1 MNLVYK
7 TFQSGNNRFSQGKIR
22 KIRFTNTEWWLFSD
36 GDDNCNNL
44 LKYTHP
50 YWNYPI
56 CQGKLNS
63 HFCKHVCDFPFPWA
77 FSKYDN
83 FFFRPWLHSIAFKIF
98 FCVTSNSCI
107 AYPQELRNISRLRC
121 FKIEHLFSIT
131 NVFIYF
137 HYTYNTLMHRK

>member
-1 MNLVYK
+1 MKSKLSAFKLQKHSILTSHHYASIIYLIILNISTMQKKKNQNKNSMNLVYK

-36 GDDNCNNL
+36 GDDNCNIL

-83 FFFRPWLHSIAFKIF
+83 FFLGHD
-98 FCVTSNSCI
+98 
-107 AYPQELRNISRLRC
+107 
-121 FKIEHLFSIT
+121 
-131 NVFIYF
+131 
-137 HYTYNTLMHRK
+137 YTA